1 MDKHYKKVIPVA
13 LMILVSAL
21 FGAANAS
28 VINLTN
34 KCSTGDSINGISTAD
49 VNGNAGGAS
58 DCWGT
63 FDGNDGGS
71 GVELTDGTTSWDF
84 ISKKNIG
91 GGIEGQDIGLTL
103 PTNDG
108 RTGSWEFDSG
118 LNFESYIIVLKA
130 ASKPG
135 WAAYLFSGSDADSYY
150 GDWSVAWDKDLSHFS
165 VYAKEGTYELPEP
178 FALLLFGAGLIS
190 FGFFAARKK

>member
-1 MDKHYKKVIPVA
+1 MGKHYKKAIPVVF
-13 LMILVSAL
+13 MILVSVL
-21 FGAANAS
+21 CGNANAS

-34 KCSTGDSINGISTAD
+34 QCSSGDSINGISTAD

-71 GVELTDGTTSWDF
+71 GVELTDGITSWDF
-84 ISKKNIG
+84 ISKKNVG

-103 PTNDG
+103 PINDD

-118 LNFESYIIVLKA
+118 LNFESFIIVLKA

-150 GDWSVAWDKDLSHFS
+150 GDWSVNWDKDLSHFS
-165 VYAKEGTYELPEP
+165 VYAKQGSYELPEP
-178 FALLLFGAGLIS
+178 FILLLFGAGLIS
-190 FGFFAARKK
+190 LGLFAARKK